1 MASEQRK
8 RVFLRLFQCHQA
20 PQLARGDV
28 MCGTE
33 LVGFY
38 RGLVASMLRA
48 AGTRKFQHHPVTFK
62 PGEISFASL
71 RSEVR
76 FQEAH

>member
-1 MASEQRK
+1 MR
-8 RVFLRLFQCHQA
+8 
-20 PQLARGDV
+20 
-28 MCGTE
+28 GTE
-33 LVGFY
+33 LAGFY